1 MTVSAA
7 VSIASFT
14 TSAPNN
20 RPTQCTKCERKVQII
35 TVIVPTEDRTPRLF
49 IVD

>member
-7 VSIASFT
+7 VINASFI

-20 RPTQCTKCERKVQII
+20 TQCTKCAWKVQII